1 MNLEAITRR
10 RKQHPEC
17 SYLSDWQTYS
27 AGIVA
32 SSIYKIV
39 LGMENGP
46 VYIPMPTGSGKTTG
60 AIWGILDVLKDYSDT
75 RICFLTPYQKSVNSV
90 FSALSEKLGEEVVGH
105 YHSDAQIFDKTQEL
119 GSGLID

>member
-1 MNLEAITRR
+1 MYTEAITRR
-10 RKQHPEC
+10 RQQHPEC

-39 LGMENGP
+39 LGRENGP

-60 AIWGILDVLKDYSDT
+60 AIWGILDVLKDYPDT
-75 RICFLTPYQKSVNSV
+75 RICFLTLYQKSVNSV
-90 FSALSEKLGEEVVGH
+90 FSALS
-105 YHSDAQIFDKTQEL
+105 
-119 GSGLID
+119 

>member
-1 MNLEAITRR
+1 MYPEAIKRR
-10 RKQHPEC
+10 RQQHPEF

-60 AIWGILDVLKDYSDT
+60 AI
-75 RICFLTPYQKSVNSV
+75 
-90 FSALSEKLGEEVVGH
+90 
-105 YHSDAQIFDKTQEL
+105 
-119 GSGLID
+119 

>member
-1 MNLEAITRR
+1 MYPEVIDRR
-10 RKQHPEC
+10 RQQHPEC

-32 SSIYKIV
+32 TSIHNLIC
-39 LGMENGP
+39 GIENGP

-60 AIWGILDVLKDYSDT
+60 AIWGILDVLKDYPDT

-105 YHSDAQIFDKTQEL
+105 YHSDAQIFD
-119 GSGLID
+119 